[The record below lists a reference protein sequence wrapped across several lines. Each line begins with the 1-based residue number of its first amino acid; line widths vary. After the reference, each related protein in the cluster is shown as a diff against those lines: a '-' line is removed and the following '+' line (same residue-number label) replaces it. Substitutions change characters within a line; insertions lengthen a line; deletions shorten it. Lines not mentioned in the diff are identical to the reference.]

1 VRYKLDRLPITN
13 YQITDPRDVPHITE
27 KGYISFVNG
36 AITLI
41 VLLIAPLGL
50 AAVIINTLLIAA
62 ATFVA
67 GEISDRIIRYLCRNS
82 LFPARGLKL
91 KSCH

>member
-1 VRYKLDRLPITN
+1 M
-13 YQITDPRDVPHITE
+13 QISTRTA
-27 KGYISFVNG
+27 GFRNLALSAVNG

-50 AAVIINTLLIAA
+50 VIINTLLIAA

-67 GEISDRIIRYLCRNS
+67 GEIADRVIRYLQPSSAEETFQNS
-82 LFPARGLKL
+82 QQIQSRDRRQIDRRR
-91 KSCH
+91 

>member
-1 VRYKLDRLPITN
+1 M
-13 YQITDPRDVPHITE
+13 HISTRTA
-27 KGYISFVNG
+27 GFRNLALSAVNG

-67 GEISDRIIRYLCRNS
+67 GEIADRVIRYLQPSSTEAAFRNS
-82 LFPARGLKL
+82 QQIQSRDRQQIDRR
-91 KSCH
+91 

>member
-1 VRYKLDRLPITN
+1 M
-13 YQITDPRDVPHITE
+13 
-27 KGYISFVNG
+27 YISTRIAGFRNLALSAVNG

-62 ATFVA
+62 ATFVT
-67 GEISDRIIRYLCRNS
+67 GEIADRVIRYLQPGRDEEIFRNS
-82 LFPARGLKL
+82 QSMQARDRKQIDRR
-91 KSCH
+91 

>member
-1 VRYKLDRLPITN
+1 M
-13 YQITDPRDVPHITE
+13 HIST
-27 KGYISFVNG
+27 GTAGFRNLALSVVNG

-50 AAVIINTLLIAA
+50 AAVIINTLLITA

-67 GEISDRIIRYLCRNS
+67 GEIADRVIRYLQPSNAEEIFRNS
-82 LFPARGLKL
+82 QQIQSRDRTQIDRRR
-91 KSCH
+91 

>member
-1 VRYKLDRLPITN
+1 M
-13 YQITDPRDVPHITE
+13 HISTRTA
-27 KGYISFVNG
+27 GFRNLALSVVNG

-50 AAVIINTLLIAA
+50 AAVIINTLLITA

-67 GEISDRIIRYLCRNS
+67 GEIADRVIRYLQPSSPEEIFRNS
-82 LFPARGLKL
+82 QQIQSRDRRQIDRR
-91 KSCH
+91 

>member
-1 VRYKLDRLPITN
+1 M
-13 YQITDPRDVPHITE
+13 HISTRTA
-27 KGYISFVNG
+27 GFRNLALSAVNG

-50 AAVIINTLLIAA
+50 AAVIINTLLIAV

-67 GEISDRIIRYLCRNS
+67 GEVADRVIRYLQPSSAEAAFRNS
-82 LFPARGLKL
+82 QQIQSRDRQQIDRRR
-91 KSCH
+91 

>member
-1 VRYKLDRLPITN
+1 M
-13 YQITDPRDVPHITE
+13 HISTRTA
-27 KGYISFVNG
+27 GFRNLALSVING

-41 VLLIAPLGL
+41 VLLIVPLGL

-67 GEISDRIIRYLCRNS
+67 GEIADSVIRYLQPSSAEEAFRNS
-82 LFPARGLKL
+82 QEIQSRDRRQIDRRR
-91 KSCH
+91 

>member
-1 VRYKLDRLPITN
+1 MYLSTRTAGFRNLALSV
-13 YQITDPRDVPHITE
+13 
-27 KGYISFVNG
+27 VNG

-62 ATFVA
+62 ATFAA
-67 GEISDRIIRYLCRNS
+67 GEISDRIIRYLQPGRDEEIFRNS
-82 LFPARGLKL
+82 QQMQARDRRQIDRR
-91 KSCH
+91 

>member
-1 VRYKLDRLPITN
+1 M
-13 YQITDPRDVPHITE
+13 
-27 KGYISFVNG
+27 YISTRTAGFRNLALSAVNG

-62 ATFVA
+62 GTFVA
-67 GEISDRIIRYLCRNS
+67 GEIADRVIRYLQPSSAEEISRNS
-82 LFPARGLKL
+82 QQIASRDRRQIDRR
-91 KSCH
+91 

>member
-1 VRYKLDRLPITN
+1 M
-13 YQITDPRDVPHITE
+13 HISTRTA
-27 KGYISFVNG
+27 GFRNLALSVING

-67 GEISDRIIRYLCRNS
+67 GEIADRVIRYLQPSGAEEAFRNS
-82 LFPARGLKL
+82 QQVQSRDRRQIDRR
-91 KSCH
+91 

>member
-1 VRYKLDRLPITN
+1 M
-13 YQITDPRDVPHITE
+13 HISTRTA
-27 KGYISFVNG
+27 GFRNLALSAVNG

-67 GEISDRIIRYLCRNS
+67 GEIADRVIRYLQPSSAEEFFQNS
-82 LFPARGLKL
+82 QQTPIQSRDRRQIDRR
-91 KSCH
+91 